1 MNKLYL
7 LDAYA
12 LIYRAFYALMNAQR
26 VNSKGFNTSTV
37 FGFVNTLTELL
48 DKGHP
53 THIAVAFDPKGPT
66 FRHKAY
72 PAYKAQRE
80 KQPEGITESVPIIK
94 DIIRAFNIPIFEVQG
109 YEADDVI
116 GTLALQAEQQG
127 LETYMVTPDKDYCQL
142 ASDKVK
148 VYRPSHGKTE
158 AEILDSTGVNQKYGL
173 NSPVQVIDM
182 LGLMGDTADNVPGC
196 PGVGPKTAVTLI
208 QKYGSIEGIYQHLD
222 QLKGKL
228 KQNLET
234 NKEQVEFSKYLVTI
248 KRDVPVTL
256 DLEQVKRKDINRDQL
271 KQIFDQLEF
280 KSLLRKY
287 KLDTPTSLST
297 SSQPGAAPIAS
308 ASTRASD
315 MSGMGDLFAQP
326 SAEGTSSTAPSS
338 ATDPKISAKFPTG
351 TPDKPEKSNLSVSE
365 VPPTKIQIAE
375 TKEQRA
381 EIIQKISEQKI
392 VSLEFATTSQAAV
405 DAELVGLALSTA
417 PGEAWYV
424 PVESGML
431 FGEDTI
437 AEFSPIFEDETVT
450 KVAYNIKYLMRV
462 LLNYHISLRGPIFD
476 VMIAHYVLQP
486 EQRHYLSTLA
496 SSYLQADA
504 ITLEDT
510 FGPKWRDKR
519 NMEALPRQTAAA
531 YCCQVAD
538 YCLRLKPLLTSDL
551 NDNGEYQLYDQIE
564 LPLTKVL
571 AHMEDNGVLIDTNV
585 LSDISLLF
593 TSRLN
598 EYQSKVYEIT
608 GEQFNLSSPRQVG
621 EVLFDKMKLDDKAKR
636 TKTGQYDTSE
646 AVLETLKH
654 KSPVIDY
661 LLSYRG
667 MKKLLST
674 YVDALPALINKRT
687 GHIHTSFNQAVTAT
701 GRLSSSDPN
710 LQNIPVR
717 GEDGKEIRKAFIPE
731 PGCLFFSADYSQI
744 ELRIMAHLSQDSH
757 MIAAFRDGLDIHAAT
772 AAKVFH
778 KDIADVTADERR
790 KAKTANFGIIYGI
803 TSFGLSQR
811 IGVSRSEAKEL
822 IDNYFATFPSI
833 RQYTE
838 NIIQRAREQGFVE
851 TLFHRRRYLSDI
863 NSRNG
868 QVRKFA
874 ERNAVNAPIQGSA
887 ADIIKIAMIRIA
899 RRFDEESLRSK
910 MILQVHDELNFSVYP
925 EEREAVEQIVSYEMA
940 HACELSVPLLADC
953 GWGANWLEAH

>member
-1 MNKLYL
+1 M
-7 LDAYA
+7 
-12 LIYRAFYALMNAQR
+12 
-26 VNSKGFNTSTV
+26 
-37 FGFVNTLTELL
+37 
-48 DKGHP
+48 
-53 THIAVAFDPKGPT
+53 
-66 FRHKAY
+66 
-72 PAYKAQRE
+72 
-80 KQPEGITESVPIIK
+80 
-94 DIIRAFNIPIFEVQG
+94 
-109 YEADDVI
+109 
-116 GTLALQAEQQG
+116 
-127 LETYMVTPDKDYCQL
+127 
-142 ASDKVK
+142 
-148 VYRPSHGKTE
+148 
-158 AEILDSTGVNQKYGL
+158 
-173 NSPVQVIDM
+173 
-182 LGLMGDTADNVPGC
+182 
-196 PGVGPKTAVTLI
+196 
-208 QKYGSIEGIYQHLD
+208 
-222 QLKGKL
+222 
-228 KQNLET
+228 
-234 NKEQVEFSKYLVTI
+234 
-248 KRDVPVTL
+248 
-256 DLEQVKRKDINRDQL
+256 
-271 KQIFDQLEF
+271 
-280 KSLLRKY
+280 
-287 KLDTPTSLST
+287 
-297 SSQPGAAPIAS
+297 
-308 ASTRASD
+308 
-315 MSGMGDLFAQP
+315 
-326 SAEGTSSTAPSS
+326 
-338 ATDPKISAKFPTG
+338 
-351 TPDKPEKSNLSVSE
+351 
-365 VPPTKIQIAE
+365 PPTKIQIAE